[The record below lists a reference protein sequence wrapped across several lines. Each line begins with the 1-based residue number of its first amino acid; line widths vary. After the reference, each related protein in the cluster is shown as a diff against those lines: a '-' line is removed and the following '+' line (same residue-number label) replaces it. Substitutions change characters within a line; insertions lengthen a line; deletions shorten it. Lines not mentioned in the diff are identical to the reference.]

1 MPFGPGDSIRAAIDR
16 LLAGGEGFVVF
27 DDGDDREYVQFS
39 LEPGGLMLMWPAG
52 GPRVSSDDSAVT
64 ALLQAFGFGEGTT
77 VKDLTVR
84 SYVVED
90 DGIYAQFGR
99 DADLIETFTTA
110 AFEKIYG
117 RFGLQKLNSR
127 VDS

>member
-16 LLAGGEGFVVF
+16 LLGGGEGFVVF
-27 DDGDDREYVQFS
+27 DDGDDLEYVQFS
-39 LEPGGLMLMWPAG
+39 LL
-52 GPRVSSDDSAVT
+52 RS
-64 ALLQAFGFGEGTT
+64 FGFTAGTT
-77 VKDLTVR
+77 LKDLPVR

-90 DGIYAQFGR
+90 DGVYAQFGR
-99 DADLIETFTTA
+99 DADLVENFTTA

-127 VDS
+127 FDS